1 MFAASFVGLC
11 EVAFLWMVFGK
22 TVSGPRA
29 RRRQHRTRAGAR
41 RRAVTVAA
49 AWRTL
54 PAVLELH
61 REGGDAVLERG
72 LEGGRGGT
80 MGGLRCGRRGIRVG
94 GLPALIHFRRVRYQT
109 VEAGRDGVL
118 PLLLV
123 CVAAAV
129 HGGSG
134 G

>member
-1 MFAASFVGLC
+1 
-11 EVAFLWMVFGK
+11 MVFGK
-22 TVSGPRA
+22 AISGPRA
-29 RRRQHRTRAGAR
+29 RRRRQRRTRAGAR
-41 RRAVTVAA
+41 RRAVTIAA
-49 AWRTL
+49 ARRTL

-72 LEGGRGGT
+72 LERGRGGT
-80 MGGLRCGRRGIRVG
+80 MGGLGCGRRGIRVG
-94 GLPALIHFRRVRYQT
+94 GFSALIHFRRVRHQT

-118 PLLLV
+118 PLLLIGA
-123 CVAAAV
+123 AAAV